1 MLDQTKRKGSP
12 SNEGHGSIMKRITA
26 IVLTLIFALMAAV
39 PAFAMEEGER
49 RLVLGADLT
58 DEQKAEAIQ
67 FFGISEE
74 TPLITVTN
82 RDERQYFEGKL
93 PDEKLGH
100 VALSSIYIV
109 AKAKGTGLSIKTHN
123 INYVT
128 SDMYENALIS
138 AGITDADI
146 SIWAPRNI
154 SGTAALTGI
163 YKAYED
169 MTGRAL
175 DSYAKDLGIEE
186 LIATGKL
193 AEYVGSKDALA
204 IINDVKKILD
214 ETRNMN
220 DADVMAKIHSIAA
233 EYGVTLTDDQ
243 ANQIFTLAR
252 MFEGL
257 SAEEIQQRLVNM
269 ANAAQKAQSFGEVV
283 QGIIQSIGDFIQ
295 IVGDFFANVWNNW
308 FGGGNN

>member
-1 MLDQTKRKGSP
+1 
-12 SNEGHGSIMKRITA
+12 MKKFTA
-26 IVLTLIFALMAAV
+26 ILLTAIFTIFACI
-39 PAFAMEEGER
+39 PAFAMDEGDR

-67 FFGISEE
+67 YFGITEE
-74 TPLITVTN
+74 TPLLTVTN

-93 PDEKLGH
+93 PDGKLGH

-109 AKAKGTGLSIKTHN
+109 AKAKGSGLNITTHN

-128 SDMYENALIS
+128 PDMYESALIS

-146 SIWAPRNI
+146 SIWAPRPI

-169 MTGRAL
+169 MTGRFL
-175 DSYAKDLGIEE
+175 DSQAKDLGIEE

-193 AEYVGSKDALA
+193 AEYIGSEEALA
-204 IINDVKKILD
+204 IIRDVKKILD
-214 ETRNMN
+214 ETRNMP
-220 DADVMAKIHSIAA
+220 DDDVMAKIHGIAG
-233 EYGVTLTDDQ
+233 EYNVTLTEDQ
-243 ANQIFTLAR
+243 ANQIFRLAR

-269 ANAAQKAQSFGEVV
+269 ANAAKEAQSFGEVV
-283 QGIIQSIGDFIQ
+283 QGIIDSIGEFFKVIGDFFTDI
-295 IVGDFFANVWNNW
+295 WNNW
-308 FGGGNN
+308 FGGGSDNQ